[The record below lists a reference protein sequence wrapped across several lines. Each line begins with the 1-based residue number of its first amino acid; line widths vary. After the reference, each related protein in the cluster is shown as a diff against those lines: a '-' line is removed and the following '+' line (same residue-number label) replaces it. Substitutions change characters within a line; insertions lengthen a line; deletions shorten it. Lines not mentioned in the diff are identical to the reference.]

1 MNDINKYLMGSN
13 YPMND
18 LKSTFTHYDPK
29 TGKNVPT
36 ENKLKEA
43 SKNHDTKSK

>member
-1 MNDINKYLMGSN
+1 MNNDINKYLMGNN

-36 ENKLKEA
+36 ENILKEDNKKYG
-43 SKNHDTKSK
+43 SEN